1 MGGCDLV
8 WRWFGGCLS
17 RFLLA
22 VKQIV
27 LILILDLLI
36 RELLITVKL
45 FATRAC
51 LKSSVGDVL
60 KLWD

>member
-1 MGGCDLV
+1 MVWFGVGSVVVSSLLFLSYRRNKFDLV
-8 WRWFGGCLS
+8 
-17 RFLLA
+17 
-22 VKQIV
+22 
-27 LILILDLLI
+27 LIFDLLT
-36 RELLITVKL
+36 RKLLITVKL